1 MLKNYIGIS
10 RDHSGSMSNIK
21 RAAAQ
26 DYNETI
32 SNIKEATTREG
43 IDTVVSVVKCG
54 VGRFDP
60 KVVRESTN
68 SSISVL
74 QPIPESQYTTD
85 GGGTPLFDSVGAL
98 IETLKAVPDANDPEV
113 SFVVMVITDG
123 YENCSRKWSGVSLG
137 NEIRRLQATDH
148 WTFVFRVPRGHVQS
162 LARLGIPE
170 GNIQEWDQTERGMAV
185 STQATKSAFTQFY
198 SNLKTGKRSTDKFYT
213 DLVNVSP
220 QQIKA
225 SLVNISNQVYFWPVK
240 SSAAIRPFCERQLHG
255 QTMQKG
261 AAFYQL
267 TKTEKEVQEYKQI
280 AIRDKVSGAVYSGI
294 AARDLLGLPHYG
306 TVKVAPG
313 DHGQYDIF
321 IQSTSVNRKLLPNT
335 LLMYWPNAVA

>member
-21 RAAAQ
+21 RAAAR

-32 SNIKEATTREG
+32 SNVKEAAVREG

-54 VGRFDP
+54 VGRINP
-60 KVVRESTN
+60 MVVREATN
-68 SSISVL
+68 SSIAVL
-74 QPIPESQYTTD
+74 QPISETQYTTD
-85 GGGTPLFDSVGAL
+85 GGGTPLFDSVGEL
-98 IETLKAVPDANDPEV
+98 IDILKAVPDASDPEV

-123 YENCSRKWSGVSLG
+123 LENHSKRWTGTTLG
-137 NEIRRLQATDH
+137 NEIRRLQASDR
-148 WTFVFRVPRGHVQS
+148 WTFVFRVPRGGIRELV
-162 LARLGIPE
+162 RLGIPE

-185 STQATKSAFTQFY
+185 STQATKQAFTQFY
-198 SNLKTGKRSTDKFYT
+198 SNLKSGKRSTDKFYT
-213 DLVNVSP
+213 DIANVSPQEIKAALVNVS
-220 QQIKA
+220 
-225 SLVNISNQVYFWPVK
+225 NQVDFWPVK
-240 SSAAIRPFCERQLHG
+240 RSDDIRSFCEGHLRGHSLE
-255 QTMQKG
+255 KG

-267 TKTEKEVQEYKQI
+267 TKTEKEVQDYKQI
-280 AIRDKVSGAVYSGI
+280 AIRDKINGAVYSGA

-321 IQSTSVNRKLLPNT
+321 IQSTSVNRKLLPGT
-335 LLMYWPNAVA
+335 LVMYWPNAAL